1 MNNTNKKKSILA
13 VDDDSDI
20 LLQTKVNLEA
30 AGYEVSTA
38 ESAKEA
44 EALLQSYKPDLAVLD
59 LMMETQDSGFI
70 LSYKIKKIDPSI
82 PVIIVTAV
90 TSQTGIAFDLTGSGE
105 SSWIMA
111 DAIIEKPIR
120 YEQLLSEVKRL
131 LP

>member
-20 LLQTKVNLEA
+20 LLQTKVYLEA

-38 ESAKEA
+38 ESLKDA

-59 LMMETQDSGFI
+59 LMMETQDSGFV
-70 LSYKIKKIDPSI
+70 LSYKIKKIDPAI

-90 TSQTGIAFDLTGSGE
+90 TSQTGIAFDLTVGGE
-105 SSWIMA
+105 SSWIRA

-120 YEQLLSEVKRL
+120 CEQLLSEVKRL